1 MYREV
6 LSIALDEVGE
16 AVEEDAALAGVHA
29 APRGAQLER
38 LLRRN
43 NGAVDVGLQGRSKDD

>member
-6 LSIALDEVGE
+6 LGVALDEVGE
-16 AVEEDAALAGVHA
+16 AVEENAALAGVHA
-29 APRGAQLER
+29 APRRAQLER

-43 NGAVDVGLQGRSKDD
+43 DGAVDVGLQGRSRDN